1 MIIDNNA
8 NPEWK
13 KLKVYFRKADELKN
27 GKVNLNSAAEEL
39 INLCKCALRQ
49 QEYWFAFIG
58 SKALVGDEQIASKY
72 PEVEILMV
80 ESMYKLNQ
88 FEPALNRISELKKS
102 STPLDER
109 LLLMEQAIKNITS
122 IPVLDL
128 QNPVPSSHGVNNL
141 SSTEFFPSQFA
152 EMIIFKLFDSQK
164 SEENKTYLSAV
175 NRFTT
180 PKIGVEM
187 VVNNKMYKINNQT
200 LNCFLGLFIDDVIV
214 EQKNFDITIP
224 QDWDATVFTQKFDT
238 TINPLWSDGEARLEL
253 YLNKTKI
260 AVKTFIVGEETIEEK
275 NEKTAT
281 TATEPD
287 FSEDGIASVMEE
299 LEEIIGLN
307 IVKDTIR
314 GLIDYLDFM
323 RERKTLGLK
332 AKDQIT
338 VHSIFLGNP
347 GTGKTTVARLMG
359 RIFKGM
365 GLLTKGEVIEVDRSA
380 LVGQYVGETAQKTE
394 KIIEDSIGNV
404 LFIDEAYTLVKKGGG
419 NDFGQE
425 AIDVLLKRMED
436 RKGEFFVIVAG
447 YPNEMQD
454 FLDANPGLR
463 SRFTHTFN
471 FEDYQPDELLEIFK
485 KLVKDEDYR
494 IADDAEKALLKELG
508 KIYRTR
514 DKNFGNARTVR
525 KLFEDAKLEVSRR
538 YLSLPRHDRTQEKLT
553 TIYRVDIDSIVGAPK
568 EKATANL
575 PINEEMLAEALTQ
588 LEGLTGLLSVKKE
601 IREMVKLARF
611 YKEQGENISDKFMS
625 HILFLGSPG
634 TGKTTVARIVSKIYS
649 AIAILPGG
657 QLIETDRSGLVSGY
671 VGQTAEKTTNA
682 INSSIGGTLFIDEAY
697 TLVKGGEND
706 FGKEAIDTLLKRMED
721 DKGKFV
727 VIAAGYTDEM
737 KAFLESNPGMRS
749 RFTKTFFFEDYIP
762 DDLMKIF
769 DFLCRKE
776 GLRIDE
782 TTRTLL
788 LKHFNLIYRN
798 RDKNFG
804 NARIVRNIFDSANR
818 NRILRL
824 AGGSM
829 NENKSLFIPDDFPE
843 LNKVEPERRST
854 PVQGDSDKLE
864 IVLEELNRLTGLEAV
879 KENVAR
885 LVSSLKIS
893 RMRRERGMDVIQ
905 KPLHAVFT
913 GGPGTGKTTVA
924 RLLSNIFREL
934 GVVQK
939 GHLVEVDRAQLV
951 AGYAGQTA
959 IKTDEIIKKALGG
972 VLFIDEAYTL
982 ARGSGDLGQEA
993 IDTLLKRMEDYKD
1006 DLVVIVAGYQAE
1018 MRTFI
1023 ESNPG
1028 LQSRFTH
1035 EFYFEDYNPDQLE
1048 SIVKGMAAKNG
1059 YKFDQTGAD
1068 TLYNQLV
1075 KLYNNRDKNFGNART
1090 ARNILLKIITNQE
1103 ERISTII
1110 APSNSDLQLLKQ
1122 EDIPRV

>member
-1 MIIDNNA
+1 
-8 NPEWK
+8 
-13 KLKVYFRKADELKN
+13 
-27 GKVNLNSAAEEL
+27 
-39 INLCKCALRQ
+39 
-49 QEYWFAFIG
+49 
-58 SKALVGDEQIASKY
+58 
-72 PEVEILMV
+72 
-80 ESMYKLNQ
+80 
-88 FEPALNRISELKKS
+88 
-102 STPLDER
+102 
-109 LLLMEQAIKNITS
+109 
-122 IPVLDL
+122 
-128 QNPVPSSHGVNNL
+128 
-141 SSTEFFPSQFA
+141 
-152 EMIIFKLFDSQK
+152 
-164 SEENKTYLSAV
+164 
-175 NRFTT
+175 
-180 PKIGVEM
+180 
-187 VVNNKMYKINNQT
+187 
-200 LNCFLGLFIDDVIV
+200 
-214 EQKNFDITIP
+214 
-224 QDWDATVFTQKFDT
+224 
-238 TINPLWSDGEARLEL
+238 
-253 YLNKTKI
+253 
-260 AVKTFIVGEETIEEK
+260 
-275 NEKTAT
+275 
-281 TATEPD
+281 
-287 FSEDGIASVMEE
+287 
-299 LEEIIGLN
+299 
-307 IVKDTIR
+307 
-314 GLIDYLDFM
+314 
-323 RERKTLGLK
+323 
-332 AKDQIT
+332 
-338 VHSIFLGNP
+338 
-347 GTGKTTVARLMG
+347 
-359 RIFKGM
+359 
-365 GLLTKGEVIEVDRSA
+365 
-380 LVGQYVGETAQKTE
+380 
-394 KIIEDSIGNV
+394 
-404 LFIDEAYTLVKKGGG
+404 
-419 NDFGQE
+419 
-425 AIDVLLKRMED
+425 MED
-436 RKGEFFVIVAG
+436 KKGEFFVIVAG

-485 KLVKDEDYR
+485 KLIKDEDYR
-494 IADDAEKALLKELG
+494 IADDAEKLLLKELG

-525 KLFEDAKLEVSRR
+525 KLFEDAKLEVSKR
-538 YLSLPRHDRTQEKLT
+538 YLTLQKHERTQEKLT
-553 TIYRVDIDSIVGAPK
+553 TIYRDDIVTIVGAPK
-568 EKATANL
+568 GKAAANL
-575 PINEEMLAEALTQ
+575 PINEEMLAEALAE

-601 IREMVKLARF
+601 LREMVKLARF
-611 YKEQGENISDKFMS
+611 YKENGENMSDKFMS

-649 AIAILPGG
+649 ALAILPGG

-671 VGQTAEKTTNA
+671 VGQTAQKTTDA
-682 INSSIGGTLFIDEAY
+682 INSSMGGTLFIDEAY

-769 DFLCRKE
+769 GFLCKKE
-776 GLRIDE
+776 GLWLEDAARE
-782 TTRTLL
+782 LL

-824 AGGSM
+824 AGGSIKD
-829 NENKSLFIPDDFPE
+829 NKTMFGLEDFPE
-843 LNKVEPERRST
+843 LNNLEPEKK
-854 PVQGDSDKLE
+854 PVIVQGDSDKLG
-864 IVLEELNRLTGLEAV
+864 VALEELNRLTGLEEV

-893 RMRRERGMDVIQ
+893 RMRRERGMSVIQ

-951 AGYAGQTA
+951 AGYSGQTA
-959 IKTDEIIKKALGG
+959 IKTDEVITKALGG

-982 ARGSGDLGQEA
+982 ARGGGDFGQEA

-1006 DLVVIVAGYQAE
+1006 ELVVIVAGYRDE
-1018 MRTFI
+1018 MMRFI

-1028 LQSRFTH
+1028 LQSRFTQ

-1048 SIVKGMAAKNG
+1048 NIVKGMAAKNG
-1059 YKFDQTGAD
+1059 YTFDQNGAD
-1068 TLYNQLV
+1068 ALFNLLV
-1075 KLYNNRDKNFGNART
+1075 KLYNKRDKNFGNART

-1103 ERISTII
+1103 ERISGIL

-1122 EDIPRV
+1122 EDIPLN